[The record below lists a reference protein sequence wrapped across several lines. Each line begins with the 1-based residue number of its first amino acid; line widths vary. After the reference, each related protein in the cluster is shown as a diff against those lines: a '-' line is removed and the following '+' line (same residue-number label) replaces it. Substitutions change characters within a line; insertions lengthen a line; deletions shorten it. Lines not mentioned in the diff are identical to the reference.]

1 MSSKATFMGNQFD
14 PLGDAVIVG
23 FSGARRVDIDGPL
36 KLHSPC
42 VYEGEGFLFNSR
54 GAQITERGELVRP
67 PVVMAVNRVAQ

>member
-23 FSGARRVDIDGPL
+23 FSGARRVDIDWPL

-54 GAQITERGELVRP
+54 GVQITERGELVRP